1 MKLLFAT
8 CVLRSVQPQ
17 PLTILLIPSFCLQML
32 TAPLCI
38 IYLLSRLAVF
48 CEFFIFQPSRQELI
62 YFIFFYYYLFLSA
75 RVSAILSGFE
85 GKVFLQ
91 DLSRCV
97 VCCLVNTSGQCCL
110 CSFPWALAAF
120 IFGNAFLSLRA
131 DAFT

>member
-8 CVLRSVQPQ
+8 CVLRSIQPQ
-17 PLTILLIPSFCLQML
+17 PLTILLIPSFCLQMR

-38 IYLLSRLAVF
+38 IYLLSRSAVF

-62 YFIFFYYYLFLSA
+62 FFLLYFFKFLSP
-75 RVSAILSGFE
+75 RVSAILSGLRA
-85 GKVFLQ
+85 VFLQ

-97 VCCLVNTSGQCCL
+97 VCCLVNTAGQRCL
-110 CSFPWALAAF
+110 CSFAWALAAF
-120 IFGNAFLSLRA
+120 IFRNAFLSLRA